1 MMPRKPQEEPN
12 TEEEAEICQEDTDS
26 LKQALAA
33 EREKAE
39 DYLAN
44 WQRTQADFINYKRR
58 SEQESEES
66 RKFANSVLILSMLPV
81 LDDFERALDSIDDSN
96 DKAEWIDGI
105 RLIERKLRASLEA
118 QGLTAIEAK
127 GEAFDPRL
135 HEAIRQSDGQEGI
148 VLEEVQKGYRLHDRI
163 LRPAM
168 VVVGN
173 GEGTEER
180 ENKSEN
186 NGQDDSA
193 GI

>member
-1 MMPRKPQEEPN
+1 MMPPEPEEQT
-12 TEEEAEICQEDTDS
+12 TEEETEGCQEDTDS

-39 DYLAN
+39 EYLAN

-58 SEQESEES
+58 NEQEGEES
-66 RKFANSVLILSMLPV
+66 RKFVNSVLILSMLPV
-81 LDDFERALDSIDDSN
+81 LDDFERALDSIDNNANQS
-96 DKAEWIDGI
+96 EWIDGI

-118 QGLTAIEAK
+118 QGLTPIEAK
-127 GEAFDPRL
+127 GEAFDPHL
-135 HEAIRQSDGQEGI
+135 HEAIRQSDGQDGI
-148 VLEEVQKGYRLHDRI
+148 VLEEVQKGYRLYDRI

-173 GEGTEER
+173 GEGTEKG

-186 NGQDDSA
+186 DGQDDSA
-193 GI
+193 DI